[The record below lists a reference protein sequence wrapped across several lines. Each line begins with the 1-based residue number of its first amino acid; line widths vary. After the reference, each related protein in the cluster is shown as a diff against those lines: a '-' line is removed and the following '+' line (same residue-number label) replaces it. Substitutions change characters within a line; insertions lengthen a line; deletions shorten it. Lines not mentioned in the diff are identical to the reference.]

1 MISARG
7 LSAALHPVEIAFV
20 AVSDPAVGEV
30 AGRLAELL
38 PAATAIVHVSGPL
51 PLSALDGAR
60 AGGRAIGSF
69 HPFQSFPFERP
80 PQAFAGSLIGFDAS
94 DDGLAERLARLARD
108 LGAVPRRVPDR
119 ERALYHVA
127 AVLSSNLVIGL
138 VGSAATVLESIGWTP
153 EEAVAALLPLQAGV
167 LSNIRARGLAA
178 ALIGP
183 IRRGDAATVRR
194 HLEALEGAGLEEIAR
209 IYRILGTATLDLA
222 LGSGLDSVKG
232 EQIRQALT
240 G

>member
-1 MISARG
+1 M
-7 LSAALHPVEIAFV
+7 
-20 AVSDPAVGEV
+20 AVSDPVVGEI

-38 PAATAIVHVSGPL
+38 PPAAAIVHLSGPL
-51 PLSALDGAR
+51 PLSTLDPVR

-80 PQAFAGSLIGFDAS
+80 PEAFAGSLIAVDAS
-94 DDGLAERLARLARD
+94 DELLAERLARLAQE
-108 LGAVPRRVPDR
+108 LGGLPRRVPDR

-127 AVLSSNLVIGL
+127 AVLSSNLFIGL
-138 VGSAATVLESIGWTP
+138 IGSAATVLETIGWTR
-153 EEAVAALLPLQAGV
+153 EEAVAALLPLEAGV
-167 LSNIRARGLAA
+167 LANIKTEGLAG

-183 IRRGDAATVRR
+183 IRRGDPETVRR
-194 HLEALEGAGLEEIAR
+194 HLEALELAGLEEIAR

-222 LGSGLDSVKG
+222 IATGLDPVKG
-232 EQIRQALT
+232 EQIRVALT